1 VSSTGPRPAKH
12 ATSVAFIAAGFAFA
26 SWAARI
32 PQVRDRLQVSPAVL
46 GLILLSLAFGALV
59 ALPLAGS
66 IIHRF
71 GAAWTVARMSV
82 LLAVGLVVAGVGY
95 RFGPVPV
102 VVGLVLV
109 GFGNGAWDVAMNVHA
124 AAVEKQLGRSIMPR
138 FHAGFSLGTV
148 AGALISVPLVAWH
161 VSVTIHM
168 IVTAILV
175 AASVPYFAGRFLP
188 ELHEPPEL
196 REPPDLHALSE
207 SHVVQDSPTGAPV
220 AQRGAALTAWREPRT
235 LLIGVFVLCA
245 AFTEGTGNDWLGVA
259 VIDGYHTSAVI
270 GTSVF
275 AVFLAAMTTARW
287 FGPVAIDRFG
297 RVPVLRIS
305 VGLALVGLVLVVIG
319 AALPVA
325 YLGTLL
331 WGAGAALGFPVGMS
345 AASDDPALAP
355 RRVSVVSSI
364 GYTAFLAGPPVIGFL
379 GSHVGVLRA
388 LSVAAALLAL
398 ATVIVP
404 VTREP
409 DREAGII
416 EPARR

>member
-1 VSSTGPRPAKH
+1 VSSTEPRPAKH

-46 GLILLSLAFGALV
+46 GLILLSLALGALV

-66 IIHRF
+66 IIHRY
-71 GAAWTVARMSV
+71 GAAKTVERMSV

-95 RFGPVPV
+95 RYGPVPV
-102 VVGLVLV
+102 VIGLALV

-124 AAVEKQLGRSIMPR
+124 AAVEKHLGRSIMPR

-168 IVTAILV
+168 IATAALV
-175 AASVPYFAGRFLP
+175 VALVPYFARRFLP
-188 ELHEPPEL
+188 ELHEVE
-196 REPPDLHALSE
+196 
-207 SHVVQDSPTGAPV
+207 DSQTSVPAAP
-220 AQRGAALTAWREPRT
+220 RGAALTAWREPRT

-259 VIDGYHTSAVI
+259 VIDGYHTSAVV

-287 FGPVAIDRFG
+287 FGPAAIDRFG

-319 AALPVA
+319 AALPLA

-345 AASDDPALAP
+345 AASDDPAMAP

-388 LSVAAALLAL
+388 LSIAAALLAL

-409 DREAGII
+409 AHVAGAT

>member
-1 VSSTGPRPAKH
+1 MSSTEPRPAKH

-46 GLILLSLAFGALV
+46 GLILLSLALGALV

-66 IIHRF
+66 IIHRY
-71 GAAWTVARMSV
+71 GAAKTVERMSV

-95 RFGPVPV
+95 RYGPVPV
-102 VVGLVLV
+102 VIGLVLV

-124 AAVEKQLGRSIMPR
+124 AAVEQQLGRSIMPR
-138 FHAGFSLGTV
+138 FHAGFSVGTV

-168 IVTAILV
+168 IATAVLV
-175 AASVPYFAGRFLP
+175 VGIVPYSVRHFLP
-188 ELHEPPEL
+188 EL
-196 REPPDLHALSE
+196 PDAPHAPAGE
-207 SHVVQDSPTGAPV
+207 AAP
-220 AQRGAALTAWREPRT
+220 RGAALTAWREPRT

-259 VIDGYHTSAVI
+259 VIDGYHTSAVV

-287 FGPVAIDRFG
+287 FGPAAIDRFG

-388 LSVAAALLAL
+388 LSIAAALLAL

-404 VTREP
+404 ATREP
-409 DREAGII
+409 DRAARLT

>member
-1 VSSTGPRPAKH
+1 MSSTAPRPAKH

-32 PQVRDRLQVSPAVL
+32 PQVRDRLQVSPAML
-46 GLILLSLAFGALV
+46 GLILLSLALGALV

-66 IIHRF
+66 IVHRF
-71 GAAWTVARMSV
+71 GAAWTVGRMSV
-82 LLAVGLVVAGVGY
+82 LLAVGLVVAGIGY
-95 RFGPVPV
+95 QFGPVPV
-102 VVGLVLV
+102 VIGLVLV

-138 FHAGFSLGTV
+138 FHAGFSVGTV

-168 IVTAILV
+168 IATAALV
-175 AASVPYFAGRFLP
+175 AALVPYHVRRFLP
-188 ELHEPPEL
+188 ELHETDEA
-196 REPPDLHALSE
+196 RAHEPA
-207 SHVVQDSPTGAPV
+207 A
-220 AQRGAALTAWREPRT
+220 RGSALTAWREPRT
-235 LLIGVFVLCA
+235 VLIGVFVLCA

-259 VIDGYHTSAVI
+259 VIDGYHTSAVV

-275 AVFLAAMTTARW
+275 AVFLAAMTAARW
-287 FGPVAIDRFG
+287 FGPAAIDRFG
-297 RVPVLRIS
+297 RVPVLRTS

-319 AALPVA
+319 VALPIA

-379 GSHVGVLRA
+379 GSHVGVLHA
-388 LSVAAALLAL
+388 LSIAAALLAL

-409 DREAGII
+409 AVDTGLS

>member
-1 VSSTGPRPAKH
+1 
-12 ATSVAFIAAGFAFA
+12 
-26 SWAARI
+26 
-32 PQVRDRLQVSPAVL
+32 
-46 GLILLSLAFGALV
+46 
-59 ALPLAGS
+59 
-66 IIHRF
+66 
-71 GAAWTVARMSV
+71 
-82 LLAVGLVVAGVGY
+82 
-95 RFGPVPV
+95 
-102 VVGLVLV
+102 
-109 GFGNGAWDVAMNVHA
+109 
-124 AAVEKQLGRSIMPR
+124 
-138 FHAGFSLGTV
+138 
-148 AGALISVPLVAWH
+148 
-161 VSVTIHM
+161 
-168 IVTAILV
+168 
-175 AASVPYFAGRFLP
+175 
-188 ELHEPPEL
+188 
-196 REPPDLHALSE
+196 
-207 SHVVQDSPTGAPV
+207 
-220 AQRGAALTAWREPRT
+220 
-235 LLIGVFVLCA
+235 VFVLCA

-259 VIDGYHTSAVI
+259 VIDGYHTSAVV

-287 FGPVAIDRFG
+287 FGPAAIDRFG

-388 LSVAAALLAL
+388 LSIAAALLAL

-404 VTREP
+404 ATREP
-409 DREAGII
+409 DRAARLT